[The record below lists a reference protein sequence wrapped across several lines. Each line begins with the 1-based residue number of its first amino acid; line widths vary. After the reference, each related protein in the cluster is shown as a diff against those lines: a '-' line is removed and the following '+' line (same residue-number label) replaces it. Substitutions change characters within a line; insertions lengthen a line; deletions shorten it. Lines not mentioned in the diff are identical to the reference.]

1 MKRRV
6 LVMDDDRLVRAAFV
20 RGLSRHY
27 ELVEAGSAE
36 EALTLL
42 ATAAANGARFDV
54 IVADLTLPGMDGMAF
69 FDELTRLYPELEP
82 RVLFVTGGSTSSR
95 AEQFLRRTK
104 NEVLLKPVMHER
116 LRQAI
121 ERVAIAAEATT

>member
-27 ELVEAGSAE
+27 ELVEASSAE